1 MVGVALTLGGV
12 VLVLLLRTA
21 LTSDIQTAAVLRA
34 QDVVGLLESG
44 RPPSELAVENAEE
57 SVIQVLNQEG
67 SVVAASKNIAGQ
79 PPIARLAV
87 GEATTVNRLPIGDDR
102 SYRVV
107 ARATRDRRFTV
118 LVARTLDL
126 RGESSAVVTRILV
139 AGIPIL
145 VLLVGATT
153 WAVTGRALRP
163 VENIRRDVAI
173 ISDGELNRRVPQPD
187 GDDEIARL
195 ARTMNAMLDRL
206 QGSRDR
212 QVRFVSDASHE
223 LRNPIASIRHQ
234 IEIALANPGL
244 TDVTRLASGLLAE
257 ELRMEQLVAGLLM
270 LARTDEDALTRNR
283 HLVDLDDLVLLEA
296 GRLRERGV
304 VRVDATAVS
313 AGRVTGDPSQ
323 LRSLVR
329 NLVDNAERHAR
340 SRVSFGLR
348 VAGGRLLLTVAD
360 DGEGIDDGDRERI
373 FERFTRLDDARSR
386 DRGGAGL
393 GLAIVAE
400 VARTH
405 GGSVRVESKSGAL
418 FVVTLPAV
426 DAS

>member
-1 MVGVALTLGGV
+1 
-12 VLVLLLRTA
+12 
-21 LTSDIQTAAVLRA
+21 
-34 QDVVGLLESG
+34 
-44 RPPSELAVENAEE
+44 
-57 SVIQVLNQEG
+57 
-67 SVVAASKNIAGQ
+67 
-79 PPIARLAV
+79 
-87 GEATTVNRLPIGDDR
+87 
-102 SYRVV
+102 
-107 ARATRDRRFTV
+107 
-118 LVARTLDL
+118 
-126 RGESSAVVTRILV
+126 
-139 AGIPIL
+139 
-145 VLLVGATT
+145 
-153 WAVTGRALRP
+153 
-163 VENIRRDVAI
+163 
-173 ISDGELNRRVPQPD
+173 
-187 GDDEIARL
+187 
-195 ARTMNAMLDRL
+195 
-206 QGSRDR
+206 
-212 QVRFVSDASHE
+212 
-223 LRNPIASIRHQ
+223 
-234 IEIALANPGL
+234 
-244 TDVTRLASGLLAE
+244 LLAE